1 MQQKERRVCV
11 ETEDGMTVWIPE
23 SKLEAWEK
31 ADHNAPLSEEQKE
44 MLRICAYRHA
54 VIHFDNIAEYYAHQD
69 KEMQNLMEENA
80 LVIIDFDRAIEKG
93 FVDMTDK
100 LLRLIPNKDE
110 AETLDET
117 EMLEGYDEE

>member
-44 MLRICAYRHA
+44 MVSKIM
-54 VIHFDNIAEYYAHQD
+54 
-69 KEMQNLMEENA
+69 K
-80 LVIIDFDRAIEKG
+80 
-93 FVDMTDK
+93 K
-100 LLRLIPNKDE
+100 LLGGRGRGN
-110 AETLDET
+110 
-117 EMLEGYDEE
+117 G